1 MLTLGQYLKLQ
12 RGDQVR
18 LYREVYTV
26 DALVDEGTHIERTLV
41 SESGEVVKN
50 AIYLVHLMAYHGS
63 VDVPQEPTRP
73 LGTDSEPRVKSKDPS
88 ALTPADEAELKAYE
102 LSELI

>member
-12 RGDQVR
+12 RGDQIR
-18 LYREVYTV
+18 LYREVFTV
-26 DALVDEGTHIERTLV
+26 DSLVDEGTHIERTLV
-41 SESGEVVKN
+41 SDSGTVVKN

-63 VDVPQEPTRP
+63 VDVPEASSSQN
-73 LGTDSEPRVKSKDPS
+73 GIGSPRCVLNE
-88 ALTPADEAELKAYE
+88 AHNELTSVDEAELKAYE

>member
-1 MLTLGQYLKLQ
+1 MLTLDQYLKLQ

-26 DALVDEGTHIERTLV
+26 DSLVDEGTHVERILV
-41 SESGEVVKN
+41 SESGDIKKN

-63 VDVPQEPTRP
+63 VDVPEESISTSRV
-73 LGTDSEPRVKSKDPS
+73 DSEPRVQMKDPN
-88 ALTPADEAELKAYE
+88 ALTPAEESELKAYE